1 MADSAN
7 AASDGPM
14 SWSIPTGELC
24 VLVDVVL
31 FTFVGYLAY
40 HQFRKARVDLRGD
53 VTQTGT
59 GSATAPPVSSAGGE
73 TRSVFMGML
82 ALSNFSRAITLC
94 IEGFTQQDKQIQR
107 SVRTWVRDFLSSLPT
122 LFFLT
127 TYSVVILFWAQV
139 YYASVLVSFPLL
151 KPIVIFINIA
161 VYVVFSVIACLTL
174 LLMAWSEFRQYLYFL
189 LGVLFFFCGLNFFYY
204 GVKVAAQLSDRNKQ
218 LSRKSRIIKR
228 VIILTSSV
236 PLILLARG
244 VYCSMVGLGFI
255 AGYPPW
261 GLSKLT
267 WDSVNFFITEF
278 IPSVLM
284 LLVFWPGSSARPEGD
299 EAYGAPNSSLMSSS
313 SDIVA
318 AANRRLSSLES
329 PLLQGTQTIHGEALG
344 DTPMS
349 EPPVVRFAHP
359 HLREAQ
365 TRLERL
371 VEQSRGRRGFSAE
384 SQGNPLPEGSPEIGP
399 IAEELVN
406 RPWNNRQQVV

>member
-1 MADSAN
+1 LIDVFLF
-7 AASDGPM
+7 
-14 SWSIPTGELC
+14 SI
-24 VLVDVVL
+24 
-31 FTFVGYLAY
+31 VGYLAY
-40 HQFRKARVDLRGD
+40 QQLRKSRIDLRGGD
-53 VTQTGT
+53 GGQL
-59 GSATAPPVSSAGGE
+59 GSGSGATAPVSSAGGE

-189 LGVLFFFCGLNFFYY
+189 LGVIFLFCGLNFFYY

-228 VIILTSSV
+228 VVILTSSV

-267 WDSVNFFITEF
+267 WDSLNFFVTEF
-278 IPSVLM
+278 VPSVLM
-284 LLVFWPGSSARPEGD
+284 LMVFWPGSPRPESD
-299 EAYGAPNSSLMSSS
+299 DVYEAPNSSLISSN
-313 SDIVA
+313 SDLVA

-329 PLLQGTQTIHGEALG
+329 PLLQNAAPAG

-349 EPPVVRFAHP
+349 EPPVIRSAHP

-365 TRLERL
+365 NRLEKL
-371 VEQSRGRRGFSAE
+371 VEQSRGGRRVPSME

-406 RPWNNRQQVV
+406 RPWTNRGGQHNVV

>member
-1 MADSAN
+1 MTASAT
-7 AASDGPM
+7 AASEVST
-14 SWSIPTGELC
+14 SWSIPTGEAC
-24 VLVDVVL
+24 VLIDVFL
-31 FTFVGYLAY
+31 FSIVGYLAY
-40 HQFRKARVDLRGD
+40 QQLRKSRIDLRGGD
-53 VTQTGT
+53 GGQL
-59 GSATAPPVSSAGGE
+59 GSGSGATAPVSSAGGE

-189 LGVLFFFCGLNFFYY
+189 LGVIFLFCGLNFFYY

-228 VIILTSSV
+228 VVILTSSV

-267 WDSVNFFITEF
+267 WDSLNFFVTEF
-278 IPSVLM
+278 VPSVLM
-284 LLVFWPGSSARPEGD
+284 LMVFWPGSPRPESD
-299 EAYGAPNSSLMSSS
+299 DAYEAPNSSLISSN
-313 SDIVA
+313 SDLVA

-329 PLLQGTQTIHGEALG
+329 PLLQNAAPAG

-349 EPPVVRFAHP
+349 EPPVIRSAHP

-365 TRLERL
+365 NRLEKL
-371 VEQSRGRRGFSAE
+371 VEQSRGGRRGLSME

-406 RPWNNRQQVV
+406 RPWTNRGGQHNVV